1 LTLGPPDVIMSN
13 GGSILSDLSVV
24 AQRRLARGWSQA
36 HLAGVSGVSRT
47 GISAIEIGRLV
58 PSVAIALRL
67 AAALGE
73 SVETLFGQAKAAASL
88 AWAWAPRDPDD
99 RRVWRASVNG
109 RLVTYPV
116 ESTAA
121 GAIAHDALA
130 DSHGIDIVGT
140 DARPDRTLVVA
151 GCDPTVGLLVQE
163 LAARHGLRVLPLLR
177 SSTQALTLLRQGL
190 VHVAGMHLS
199 DASGRSA
206 NDQAV
211 RLTLG
216 AGYQLVHQ
224 LRWDIGVAVDGHRRE
239 RSLRALLRAPVR
251 WVNREEGSAARR
263 TFDALLGSRRR
274 PQGYQY
280 VVHDH
285 RAVATTISSGWAEA
299 GVCVRPAAAEAQ
311 LGFLPLQQEA
321 YELCVAETTLDDPRV
336 AALMT
341 VLRSVQYRRLIGEVP
356 GCLSTATGEQRSV
369 A

>member
-1 LTLGPPDVIMSN
+1 LTPGAADGIMSE
-13 GGSILSDLSVV
+13 GGSILSELSVV

-36 HLAGVSGVSRT
+36 HLASVSGVSRT

-67 AAALGE
+67 AGALGE
-73 SVETLFGQAKAAASL
+73 PVETLFGRAKAPAPP
-88 AWAWAPRDPDD
+88 AWAWAPRDRDD

-116 ESTAA
+116 ESTAI

-130 DSHGIDIVGT
+130 DGSGIDIAAS

-163 LAARHGLRVLPLLR
+163 LAARHGLRVLPLVR
-177 SSTQALTLLRQGL
+177 SSTQALKLLQQGL

-211 RLTLG
+211 RRSLG
-216 AGYQLVHQ
+216 GGHRLIHQ
-224 LRWDIGVAVDGHRRE
+224 VRWDIGVAVDGHRRE
-239 RSLRALLRAPVR
+239 RSPRALLRANLR

-274 PQGYQY
+274 PQGYEH
-280 VVHDH
+280 VARDH
-285 RAVATTISSGWAEA
+285 RAVAATISSGWAEA

-311 LGFLPLQQEA
+311 LGFLRLQQEA
-321 YELCVAETTLDDPRV
+321 YELCVADSTLDDPRL
-336 AALMT
+336 AALLT
-341 VLRSVQYRRLIGEVP
+341 VLRSAHYRRLIDAVP
-356 GCLSTATGEQRSV
+356 GCASADTGEQRSV